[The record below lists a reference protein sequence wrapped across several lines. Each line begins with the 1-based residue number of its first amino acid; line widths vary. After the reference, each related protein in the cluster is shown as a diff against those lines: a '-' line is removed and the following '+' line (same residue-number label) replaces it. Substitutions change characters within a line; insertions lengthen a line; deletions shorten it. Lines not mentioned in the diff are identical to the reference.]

1 MMLRAGALAALA
13 AFCLTGPAGGTERPR
28 VVSLD
33 YCADQYVLA
42 LADRDQIA
50 AITSGPSDAHSALR
64 ARAEGLR
71 RVRDSAEDVLA
82 LAPDIIVRS
91 YGGGV
96 RAQAFYARTG
106 LEVHDLGFP
115 RSFDAI
121 AQAIMRAGDA
131 LGQEARA
138 AELMAA
144 MQADLHAAS
153 APGVRARALYL
164 TPGGVTSGSGTLI
177 HQMIEAAGLEN
188 AAAAGGASGWV
199 SVPLESLVLDP
210 PQLIITGF
218 FDQPDIAADQWSL
231 TRHRVLTDL
240 LARTPAIHLDGALI
254 GCSDWGLAAAARILR
269 EETNALLGEGS

>member
-13 AFCLTGPAGGTERPR
+13 AFCLTGAAGGTERPR

-50 AITSGPSDAHSALR
+50 AITSGPGDAHSALR
-64 ARAEGLR
+64 ARAGGLR

-82 LAPDIIVRS
+82 LAPEIIVRS

-106 LEVHDLGFP
+106 LDVHDLGFP
-115 RSFDAI
+115 RSFDDI
-121 AQAIMRAGDA
+121 AQAIVRAGDA

-138 AELMAA
+138 AELIAA
-144 MQADLHAAS
+144 LQADLDAAA

-188 AAAAGGASGWV
+188 AAAADGASGWV
-199 SVPLESLVLDP
+199 SVPLEALVLDP

-218 FDQPDIAADQWSL
+218 FNQPDILADQWSL

-254 GCSDWGLAAAARILR
+254 GCSDWGLATAARILR
-269 EETNALLGEGS
+269 EETNALLGEGA